1 MSKQQQQQLPI
12 EVIELLDRRQSAKQR
27 RAQEA
32 EATCERAMQFDFSA
46 LPQHPNL
53 IIDKTKENVQMII
66 DLDFLQSTSAPSIES
81 RESSA

>member
-1 MSKQQQQQLPI
+1 MSKQQQQQPI

-27 RAQEA
+27 RAQEL
-32 EATCERAMQFDFSA
+32 EATSERAMQFDFSA

-53 IIDKTKENVQMII
+53 IIDKTKDNVQMII